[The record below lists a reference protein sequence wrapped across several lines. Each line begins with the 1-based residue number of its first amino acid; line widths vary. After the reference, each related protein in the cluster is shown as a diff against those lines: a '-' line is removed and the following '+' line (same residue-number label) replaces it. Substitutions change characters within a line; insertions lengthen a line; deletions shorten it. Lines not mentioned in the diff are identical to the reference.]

1 VPITPVVAIFSKNPA
16 DIQDIKLRSSDHIG
30 WESHDF
36 ECYFFSDSD
45 DLNNIISKY
54 NPSVFITTGENIADY
69 AQLLNAPY
77 DVRRKWIHVNE
88 YTESR
93 DIGDAAYT
101 CFIDSC
107 LNKEKNLA
115 DPLVSCFTPTYR
127 TGNRIYRVYSSL
139 ISQRHKNWEWVLYDD
154 SNDGDKTY
162 DMLRELA
169 QQDHRIKV
177 FKGVKPSG
185 MIGEVKRNAAGL
197 CTGKY
202 LVELDHDDVLTFWAL
217 DHVVSGFKE
226 YPEGKFLYTDAS
238 EVFETGGCVTYGPGW
253 GFGYG
258 KHYDA
263 HYNGAI
269 YTCETAPI
277 NPKTIRHIVA
287 APNHIRAWESEFYF
301 SIGGHNPKLHIA
313 DDYELVVRSFL
324 NTRMIQVPRLCYLQY
339 MNSGGNNTQEPRRPE
354 IQRAVRYIS
363 SYYDK
368 MIHDR
373 FVELGFDDFVWDEEL
388 QRSNMSV
395 PNPEDTPNAALVT
408 KFQDA

>member
-1 VPITPVVAIFSKNPA
+1 MPITPVIAIFSRNPSE
-16 DIQDIKLRSSDHIG
+16 IEDIKIKSSAHIN

-36 ECYFFSDSD
+36 ECHYFSERD
-45 DLNNIISKY
+45 DLNQIINSI
-54 NPSVFITTGENIADY
+54 NPAVFITTGTNSDY
-69 AQLLNAPY
+69 GQLFNAPY
-77 DVRRKWIHVNE
+77 SVRRKWIHVD
-88 YTESR
+88 TLSS
-93 DIGDAAYT
+93 DPTIGDSAYS
-101 CFIDSC
+101 CFIDSI
-107 LNKEKNLA
+107 LNVEKNLE

-127 TGNRIYRVYSSL
+127 TGNRIYRAFHSL
-139 ISQRHKNWEWVLYDD
+139 QSQRHKNWEWVLYDD
-154 SNDGDKTY
+154 SNDGGKTY
-162 DMLRELA
+162 DMLLELS

-177 FKGVKPSG
+177 FRGPRPSG
-185 MIGEVKRNAAGL
+185 MIGEVKRYAAGL

-202 LVELDHDDVLTFWAL
+202 LVEFDHDDVLTYWAL
-217 DHVVSGFKE
+217 DHVVSGFNE

-238 EVFETGGCVTYGPGW
+238 EVFETGGCVNYGSFW

-301 SIGGHNPKLHIA
+301 KIGGHNPKLHIA

-324 NTRMIQVPRLCYLQY
+324 NTRMIHVPRLCYLQY

-368 MIHDR
+368 RIHDR
-373 FVELGFDDFVWDEEL
+373 FLELGFEDFVWDE
-388 QRSNMSV
+388 QAQCSNMSI
-395 PNPEDTPNAALVT
+395 PNPEYVADSALVT
-408 KFQDA
+408 KFQDQ

>member
-1 VPITPVVAIFSKNPA
+1 MPITPVVAIFSNDPLE
-16 DIQDIKLRSSDHIG
+16 IQDIKLKSSNHID

-36 ECYFFSDSD
+36 ECHFFTDKD
-45 DLNNIISKY
+45 DLNSIITKL
-54 NPSVFITTGENIADY
+54 NPAVFITTGNNSAY
-69 AQLLNAPY
+69 AQVFNAPY
-77 DVRRKWIHVNE
+77 NIRRKWIHVDD
-88 YTESR
+88 YTENTA
-93 DIGDAAYT
+93 IGDSAYS
-101 CFIDSC
+101 CFIDSS
-107 LNKEKNLA
+107 LNVQKNLA

-127 TGNRIYRVYSSL
+127 TGNRIYRVFASL
-139 ISQRHKNWEWVLYDD
+139 QAQRHKNWEWVMYDD
-154 SNDGDKTY
+154 SNDGGRTY
-162 DMLRELA
+162 DMLVELS

-177 FKGVKPSG
+177 FRGQKPSG
-185 MIGEVKRNAAGL
+185 MIGEVKRYAAGI

-202 LVELDHDDVLTFWAL
+202 LVELDHDDVLTYWAL
-217 DHVVSGFKE
+217 DHVVSGFNE
-226 YPEGKFLYTDAS
+226 YPEGKFLYTDAA
-238 EVFETGGCVTYGPGW
+238 EVFETGGCVNYGPFW

-258 KHYDA
+258 RHYDA
-263 HYNGAI
+263 HYNGAV

-324 NTRMIQVPRLCYLQY
+324 KTRFIHIPRLCYLQY

-373 FVELGFDDFVWDEEL
+373 FVELGFDDFVWDEEQ
-388 QRSNMSV
+388 QRSNMAI
-395 PNPEDTPNAALVT
+395 PNPEETQNAALVT
-408 KFQDA
+408 KFQDK